1 MGNPLFNMLGG
12 NMQNTHNAPEFG
24 QMMQQF
30 NQFKANFQGDPKQEV
45 QKLLQSGRMSQ
56 QQLDQLQS
64 MARQFQQLMG

>member
-12 NMQNTHNAPEFG
+12 NMQNMHNAPGFD

-30 NQFKANFQGDPKQEV
+30 NQFKASFQGDPKQEV

-64 MARQFQQLMG
+64 MARQFQQLIG